1 MTRKENYNVV
11 IVGGGLAG
19 STLARVLAERGLKV
33 LVLERENRF
42 KDRVRGEVVLPWGV
56 PDARNL
62 GVYERLMTTCGH
74 DIRWLL
80 LNIDGTVSD
89 RRDMVATTPHQSG
102 FVTFYHP
109 QMQTVLLTAAEA
121 AGAEVRRYTKVTCV
135 IPGEPATVLLDK
147 GDRVH
152 ARLAVGADG
161 RHSGV
166 RNWSGFPVK
175 QNPERMI
182 IAGVLLEHMN
192 LDEDAVHVV
201 MNFSLGQ
208 EVFVFPLGQQRF
220 RCYFIYGRR
229 DQYPWLSGSHR
240 LPKFVDACIE
250 TGAPPAWFTDAQA
263 VGPLA
268 AFEGA
273 DSWVDHPYQEGVVL
287 IGDAAAASD
296 PIWGWGMALTLRD
309 VRVLRDH
316 LLATDDWVAAAEAY
330 ARERDRVYDVTH
342 RLEAWAT
349 DLTFTT
355 GVEADTRRSR
365 VFECQRAE
373 PDRVIDVLGIGPDS
387 PNDKITRKQFFAEN

>member
-1 MTRKENYNVV
+1 MKQDADYDIVV
-11 IVGGGLAG
+11 VGGGIAG
-19 STLARVLAERGLKV
+19 STLARVLAERSLRV

-42 KDRVRGEVVLPWGV
+42 KDRIRGEVVLPWGV

-62 GVYERLMTTCGH
+62 GVYELLTTTCGH
-74 DIRWLL
+74 EIRWLL
-80 LNIDGTVSD
+80 LYTDGTVSD
-89 RRDMVATTPHQSG
+89 QRDLVATTPHQSG

-121 AGAEVRRYTKVTCV
+121 AGAEVRRNTKVTGV
-135 IPGEPATVLLDK
+135 IPGEPAAVLLDN
-147 GDRVH
+147 GDRVC
-152 ARLAVGADG
+152 ARLVVGADG
-161 RHSGV
+161 RRSNV
-166 RNWSGFPVK
+166 RMSSGFEVK
-175 QNPERMI
+175 HDPEWMI
-182 IAGVLLEHMN
+182 TAGVLLEHID
-192 LDEDAVHVV
+192 LDEDAVHIVV
-201 MNFSLGQ
+201 NSSIGQ
-208 EVFVFPLGQQRF
+208 NVFVFPLGRQRF

-229 DQYPWLSGSHR
+229 DQYPWLSGSQR

-309 VRVLRDH
+309 VRILRDH

-330 ARERDRVYDVTH
+330 AREHDRVYEVTH

-373 PDRVIDVLGIGPDS
+373 PDRVIDMLGIGPDS
-387 PNDKITRKQFFAEN
+387 PNDKITRSQFFAEN